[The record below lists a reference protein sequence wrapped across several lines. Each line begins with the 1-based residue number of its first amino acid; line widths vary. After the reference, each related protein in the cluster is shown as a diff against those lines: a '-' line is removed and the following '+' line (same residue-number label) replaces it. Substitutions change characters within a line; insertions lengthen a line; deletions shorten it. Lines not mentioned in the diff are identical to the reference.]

1 MAKPSRWRRWAM
13 QGLLAFGVYLALT
26 FWRGRDALP
35 TDGSTLAPVFTLPR
49 AVGGQASLSELAG
62 KTVLLHFWATWC
74 SVCRVEIS
82 TLNAL
87 YATLGPDQ
95 VLLTVVADDDAG
107 AVRAFMREHGLRY
120 PVLLGTREVLAAYGV
135 SAFPTNYVIDTSG
148 RVSSHTVGISSE
160 LGLRAR
166 LGCAR

>member
-1 MAKPSRWRRWAM
+1 
-13 QGLLAFGVYLALT
+13 
-26 FWRGRDALP
+26 
-35 TDGSTLAPVFTLPR
+35 
-49 AVGGQASLSELAG
+49 
-62 KTVLLHFWATWC
+62 
-74 SVCRVEIS
+74 VCRVENS

-87 YATLGPDQ
+87 YAALGPDQ

-107 AVRAFMREHGLRY
+107 ALRAFKREHGHRY